1 LGGTTLDFFSLDFW
15 SKLFGIVFIDLLL
28 AGDNA
33 IVIALA
39 ARNLPKETQKKA
51 IFWGMAGAI
60 AIRAAAAIIVMQLLK
75 VPYLLA
81 AGGVVLLWIA
91 FKLLVEEKKHEEVKA
106 GSSLWAAVRTIV
118 IADAAMGL
126 DNILAIG
133 GMAHGNALLVILG
146 LLISIPI
153 IIWGSTLFIRLI
165 HRFPWIVYLGSGILA
180 YTAAKMIT
188 EEQKLEFL
196 FKDNP
201 TVTWTLIV
209 TLIAVVIVGGL
220 WVNTIRARKNAKADP
235 AYAGEKSRE

>member
-1 LGGTTLDFFSLDFW
+1 LADFFTLDFW
-15 SKLFGIVFIDLLL
+15 SKLIGIVFIDLLL

-60 AIRAAAAIIVMQLLK
+60 TIRAVAAIVVMQLLEI
-75 VPYLLA
+75 PYLLA
-81 AGGVVLLWIA
+81 AGGAVLLWIA
-91 FKLLVEEKKHEEVKA
+91 FKLLVEEKKHEEVAA

-126 DNILAIG
+126 DNVLAIG
-133 GMAHGNALLVILG
+133 GMAHGNPLLVILG
-146 LLISIPI
+146 LLVSIPI

-188 EEQKLEFL
+188 DEEKLAFL
-196 FKDNP
+196 FENNP
-201 TVTWTLIV
+201 MVTWPFIV
-209 TLIAVVIVGGL
+209 ALIALVIVGGL
-220 WVNTIRARKNAKADP
+220 WVNKVKARKTAKADP
-235 AYAGEKSRE
+235 AFAAEKSRE

>member
-1 LGGTTLDFFSLDFW
+1 MADFFTLDFW
-15 SKLFGIVFIDLLL
+15 SKLIGIVFIDLLL

-60 AIRAAAAIIVMQLLK
+60 AIRAVAAIAVMQLLAI
-75 VPYLLA
+75 PYLLA

-91 FKLLVEEKKHEEVKA
+91 FKLLVGEKKHEEVKP
-106 GSSLWAAVRTIV
+106 GSTLWAAVRTIV

-126 DNILAIG
+126 DNVLAIG
-133 GMAHGNALLVILG
+133 GMAHGNPWLVILG

-165 HRFPWIVYLGSGILA
+165 KRFPWIVYLGSGILA
-180 YTAAKMIT
+180 YTAAEMIT
-188 EEQKLEFL
+188 EEKKLAFL

-201 TVTWTLIV
+201 MVTWPFIV
-209 TLIAVVIVGGL
+209 ALIALVIVAGL
-220 WVNTIRARKNAKADP
+220 WVNTVRARRAAKADP
-235 AYAGEKSRE
+235 AYAAEKSRE

>member
-1 LGGTTLDFFSLDFW
+1 MDFFSLDFW
-15 SKLFGIVFIDLLL
+15 SKLLGIVFIDLLL

-60 AIRAAAAIIVMQLLK
+60 TIRAVAAIIIMQLLK

-81 AGGVVLLWIA
+81 AGGVILLWIA
-91 FKLLVEEKKHEEVKA
+91 FKLLVEEKKHEEVEA
-106 GSSLWAAVRTIV
+106 GASLWAAVRTIV

-133 GMAHGNALLVILG
+133 GMAHGNVWLIILG

-201 TVTWTLIV
+201 TVTWTLIAA
-209 TLIAVVIVGGL
+209 LIAIVIVGGL
-220 WVNTIRARKNAKADP
+220 WVNSIRARKNAKADP
-235 AYAGEKSRE
+235 VYAGEKSRE

>member
-1 LGGTTLDFFSLDFW
+1 MDFFSLDFW
-15 SKLFGIVFIDLLL
+15 SKLLGIVFIDLLL

-39 ARNLPKETQKKA
+39 ARNLPKETQKKV

-60 AIRAAAAIIVMQLLK
+60 TIRAVAAIIIMQLLK

-81 AGGVVLLWIA
+81 AGGVILLWIA
-91 FKLLVEEKKHEEVKA
+91 FKLLVEEKKHEEVEA
-106 GSSLWAAVRTIV
+106 GASLWAAVRTIV

>member
-1 LGGTTLDFFSLDFW
+1 MDFFSLDFW